1 MGIFN
6 SLIAYVSNAMS
17 LSTSTGYE
25 RALSEIHLLATQKC
39 GRFFSIVF
47 YLRWRAS
54 PDACLTNLASYH
66 HASGDARYQSG
77 HFSKCFLHLK
87 QNQQPFEN
95 AI

>member
-1 MGIFN
+1 MK
-6 SLIAYVSNAMS
+6 
-17 LSTSTGYE
+17 

-39 GRFFSIVF
+39 GRFSIIF

-54 PDACLTNLASYH
+54 PDACLINLVSYQ

>member
-6 SLIAYVSNAMS
+6 SLIAYVSNAMP

-25 RALSEIHLLATQKC
+25 AWRYQKSIFLLPKSAVI
-39 GRFFSIVF
+39 FSIVF
-47 YLRWRAS
+47 CLCWRAS
-54 PDACLTNLASYH
+54 PDAYLTNLASYQ
-66 HASGDARYQSG
+66 HASGDTRYQSG

>member
-6 SLIAYVSNAMS
+6 SLIAYVSNAMP

-25 RALSEIHLLATQKC
+25 ACTISNPSSCYAKVRS
-39 GRFFSIVF
+39 FFQFF

-54 PDACLTNLASYH
+54 PDACLTNLVSYQQ
-66 HASGDARYQSG
+66 ASGDARYQSG